1 VQPSRSPIVNI
12 YFRLPLFLFSKSQKC
27 CINVTAQATLSYCQA
42 SLMRLNLSLSIFPL
56 YLRIVKGPFGLYG
69 YTFGWGC
76 YPLYLQHKKFTL
88 PLYLISTR
96 GVLTIYIQKKD
107 LWENNDLIR
116 SHELFQYISQML
128 LVKFHF
134 RCLYIYE
141 RVFRQVYSC
150 RYGSNIKI

>member
-1 VQPSRSPIVNI
+1 MSQP
-12 YFRLPLFLFSKSQKC
+12 RLPLR
-27 CINVTAQATLSYCQA
+27 IV
-42 SLMRLNLSLSIFPL
+42 NLSLSIFPL
-56 YLRIVKGPFGLYG
+56 YLRIVKGPSGLYG

-88 PLYLISTR
+88 VPILNFHQR
-96 GVLTIYIQKKD
+96 GIDYIYKKKD

-128 LVKFHF
+128 LILFHF

-150 RYGSNIKI
+150 RYGSNIEIQYIPQYIMCTLQYPPLFFLCQPQ